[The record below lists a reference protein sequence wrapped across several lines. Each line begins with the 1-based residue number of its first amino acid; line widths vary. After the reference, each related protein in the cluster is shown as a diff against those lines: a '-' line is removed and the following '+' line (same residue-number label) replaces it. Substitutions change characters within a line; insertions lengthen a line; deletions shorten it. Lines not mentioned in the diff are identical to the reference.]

1 MEGLVWTMKA
11 GSPSW
16 PRPPHRQLLG
26 TACTRSLPSVSLAG
40 TATRSETPRPP
51 SSQVYYLG
59 EGEASRR
66 WLQQE
71 QNTKAKL
78 CLSHVQAVASHVL
91 ARHPA
96 TTPLLWDDMLRAVPE
111 DQLTGQ
117 LSGRDP

>member
-1 MEGLVWTMKA
+1 M
-11 GSPSW
+11 
-16 PRPPHRQLLG
+16 
-26 TACTRSLPSVSLAG
+26 SLAG

-66 WLQQE
+66 WLRQE

-117 LSGRDP
+117 LSGRGPVSLQSSAVWAGVGPTF

>member
-1 MEGLVWTMKA
+1 MEGLVWGMKGLLRGRVLLT
-11 GSPSW
+11 GSSW
-16 PRPPHRQLLG
+16 ARRVSPVGTVMRRESPH
-26 TACTRSLPSVSLAG
+26 
-40 TATRSETPRPP
+40 PP

-78 CLSHVQAVASHVL
+78 CLSHLKAVASHVL

-96 TTPLLWDDMLRAVPE
+96 TMPLLWDDMLRGVPE

-117 LSGRDP
+117 LSRRDP